1 MARLINRG
9 LSLLIYVGYIVGA
22 YVSGA
27 GILAVKTA
35 GLFLIPMACIWFS
48 EALGGFTGMITPFY
62 PITES
67 TPAFLMCAV
76 GWLLLVGAPLMIY
89 LIAGGTSGLTIR

>member
-1 MARLINRG
+1 MATVVNRA
-9 LSLLIYVGYIVGA
+9 LSALIYLGYIVAA
-22 YVSGA
+22 YFKGA
-27 GILAVKTA
+27 GTLALKTA
-35 GLFLIPMACIWFS
+35 AVFLLPLACIWFS
-48 EALGGFTGMITPFY
+48 RAMGGFTGITPFV

>member
-1 MARLINRG
+1 MANMVNRA
-9 LSLLIYVGYIVGA
+9 LSALIYLGYVVAA
-22 YVSGA
+22 YFKGA
-27 GILAVKTA
+27 GTLALYTA
-35 GLFLIPMACIWFS
+35 AVFLLPMACIWFS
-48 EALGGFTGMITPFY
+48 RAMGGFTGITPFV